1 MATITTDIG
10 PGVRPRRLRGSDA
23 LRALVRETGVTR
35 DDLVMPVFVVPGSG
49 VRREI
54 ASMPGIYHHSV
65 DELDREAEALLEA
78 GVRRVILFGIP
89 PEKDAA
95 GSDSFSD
102 DGIIQRALRH
112 LRARYPGLYLITDV
126 CLCEYTDHGH
136 CGLVAD
142 GDVDNDETL
151 VLLQRQAVSHARAG
165 AHMVAPSGM
174 MDGVVKALRTALD
187 AGGFAG
193 LPIMSYSV
201 KYASAFYG
209 PFREAAGSA
218 PQYGDRRTYQ
228 MDPANARE
236 GLREA
241 ALDLAEGADI
251 LMVKPALAYLDVLR
265 RLRERFDVPL
275 AAFNVSG
282 EYSMVKAAAAR
293 GWVDEEAVMMEVLTS
308 IKRAGA
314 DIILT
319 YFARDAG
326 RMLG

>member
-10 PGVRPRRLRGSDA
+10 LGVRPRRLRGSDA

-251 LMVKPALAYLDVLR
+251 LMIKPALAYLDVLR

>member
-1 MATITTDIG
+1 
-10 PGVRPRRLRGSDA
+10 
-23 LRALVRETGVTR
+23 
-35 DDLVMPVFVVPGSG
+35 
-49 VRREI
+49 
-54 ASMPGIYHHSV
+54 MPGIYHHSV

-251 LMVKPALAYLDVLR
+251 LMIKPALAYLDVLR

-293 GWVDEEAVMMEVLTS
+293 GWVDEETVMMEVLTS